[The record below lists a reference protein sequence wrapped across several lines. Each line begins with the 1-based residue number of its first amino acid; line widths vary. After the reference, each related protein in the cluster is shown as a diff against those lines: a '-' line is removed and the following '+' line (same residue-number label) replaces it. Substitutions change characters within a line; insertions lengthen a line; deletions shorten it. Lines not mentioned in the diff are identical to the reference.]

1 MIQAKYNPRTGRTET
16 KISEILFSEQLGLEL
31 IGVIFSAIEDGYTL
45 SDLVNISSFVWES
58 RDAIRDGNIIEALAH
73 HLDNKSPQPQ
83 TEERRSV
90 DRGGNLEKIPQDIC
104 VFLENGQSQEEA
116 KKNARYQTITL
127 KIKSLKTQNRASLFR
142 GSEHTHRK
150 GAQI

>member
-58 RDAIRDGNIIEALAH
+58 QDAIRDGNIIEALAH

-90 DRGGNLEKIPQDIC
+90 DRGGIY
-104 VFLENGQSQEEA
+104 
-116 KKNARYQTITL
+116 KKTFM
-127 KIKSLKTQNRASLFR
+127 S
-142 GSEHTHRK
+142 
-150 GAQI
+150 